1 MKYFVAAVVVVA
13 AVALSGAAFAYP
25 TLQGAT
31 GLVTVPTAEIMPA
44 MQSDVAYDFTST
56 SYLGEDSDIHAFRV
70 AHGMSDTAELYG
82 AWASVSDH
90 LVDTAYAL
98 GGKFVLPQTYGTKG
112 KWALGGDWQ
121 KATDYVDMRV
131 LRAYLTGSFE
141 IPKGRLHAGVMYID
155 ARADVAGVGEASS
168 STLRPFLGAELFTPD
183 GATLAGEVR
192 FRDSDID
199 EKAVFSVVYRHSFP
213 NSNWAGELGFTNG
226 AALGLGADDT
236 DFFIG
241 VKGRFGGK

>member
-13 AVALSGAAFAYP
+13 AVALSGAASAYP

-31 GLVTVPTAEIMPA
+31 GLVTVPTAELMPA
-44 MQSDVAYDFTST
+44 MQSDVAYDFAST
-56 SYLGEDSDIHAFRV
+56 SYLGEDSDLHVFRV

-98 GGKFVLPQTYGTKG
+98 GGKFILPQTYGTKG

-121 KATDYVDMRV
+121 KATDDVDVRV

-141 IPKGRLHAGVMYID
+141 IPKGRLHAGLMYID
-155 ARADVAGVGEASS
+155 RDWKDHGTESAI
-168 STLRPFLGAELFTPD
+168 RPFLGAELFTPD

-199 EKAVFSVVYRHSFP
+199 DKAVFSVVYRHSFP
-213 NSNWAGELGFTNG
+213 NSNWAGEIGFTNG